1 MIAAFNSVYTAL
13 QSFLSRSFWFANFLP
28 VALFA
33 FVHAIVAAIVVG
45 PVNVWGVPL
54 NFESSNLAK
63 IGPGIVLA
71 VVILAYLLAP
81 LVPLLRNVL
90 DGSQL
95 PPLLHDWLRGARL
108 ADAYEKSRAID
119 ERRDDAS
126 ALRELKADAH
136 DDGGRIRQAFQAGL
150 ALPGADDEAS
160 LRDAR
165 VALDRLNRALFS
177 PGILADRTREAEAA
191 MVAAFRRNRPE
202 PRAGMPDDERR
213 RAEEV
218 NQAGDRY
225 EDLLGKAAQEAE
237 YRYEIVR
244 VRNRALGALANPM
257 ATSIGDARL
266 VAERYSSDVYGVD
279 FSFLWPRLLA
289 AIKAAKDDTMLS
301 AIETARS
308 TVDFAVMCVL
318 LTATLPL
325 VWFPAILYLG
335 QPAWMFLAI
344 GAATPIAFRFF
355 LALAFEG
362 QLAFGDV
369 IKTAIDQH
377 RFLVLKTLRQPEPQ
391 SRNEERRL
399 WLRIKCAEEDAR
411 TADLVYIQPKPG
423 AGG

>member
-1 MIAAFNSVYTAL
+1 MIAAFNSIYSAL

-33 FVHAIVAAIVVG
+33 FVHAIIAAFVVG
-45 PVNVWGVPL
+45 PIKVWGIPL
-54 NFESSNLAK
+54 NFESSNLAA

-81 LVPLLRNVL
+81 LVPLLRNIL

-95 PPLLHDWLRGARL
+95 PPFVHDWLRGARL
-108 ADAYEKSRAID
+108 ADAYEKSKAIE

-126 ALRELKADAH
+126 ALRALKADAH
-136 DDGGRIRQAFQAGL
+136 DDHGRIRRAFQSGL
-150 ALPGADDEAS
+150 ALPSADDEPS
-160 LRDAR
+160 IQKAR
-165 VALDRLNRALFS
+165 LALDRLNRALFS
-177 PGILADRTREAEAA
+177 PGVLRVRTREAEEAV
-191 MVAAFRRNRPE
+191 VAAFRGNCPE
-202 PRAGMPDDERR
+202 PRAGMSDEAWR

-218 NQAGDRY
+218 NQAGDTY

-237 YRYEIVR
+237 YRYEISR
-244 VRNRALGALANPM
+244 VRNRTLGALENPM

-266 VAERYSSDVYGVD
+266 VAERYSSEVYGVD

-289 AIKAAKDDTMLS
+289 AVRTLKDDPMLS

-318 LTATLPL
+318 LTVTLPL

-335 QPAWMFLAI
+335 EPAWMFLVI
-344 GAATPIAFRFF
+344 GAATPLGLRFF
-355 LALAFEG
+355 LSLAFEG

-391 SRNEERRL
+391 SRSEERRL
-399 WLRIKCAEEDAR
+399 WQRIKSAEEDAR
-411 TADLVYIQPKPG
+411 TADLVYVQPK
-423 AGG
+423 AGGVG